1 MSADDTSAEFAQDA
15 VLFARMRAMWAQV
28 DPMPADLI
36 DRMVAAI
43 AVDDLSREYALLTLV
58 ETDLAAVRG
67 DGDVLTLQF
76 SDGTVT
82 VLLHITRTEQSTHR
96 IDGWVDAPPVSVAIV
111 HGADEE
117 RCGMPPSASTAGSR
131 STASAPGSCACAS
144 PCATTRARSMTCRP
158 RSSNSEETPDG

>member
-76 SDGTVT
+76 SDGTT
-82 VLLHITRTEQSTHR
+82 SILLHVTTTATGRR
-96 IDGWVDAPPVSVAIV
+96 RVDGWVDTAASGQTETDMENAIL
-111 HGADEE
+111 
-117 RCGMPPSASTAGSR
+117 
-131 STASAPGSCACAS
+131 
-144 PCATTRARSMTCRP
+144 TRARQLRL
-158 RSSNSEETPDG
+158 SNIRG